1 MDQIYKLQPHRT
13 MALQGFD
20 DYGAAAALWGASDT
34 GFTVSGVF
42 RDLADFAVLV
52 LFQKD
57 DPFGHPLFSYLPDG
71 DLTGLVLDFDI
82 TWQGIQAWESLK
94 SAWTDWNTLDYS
106 INGVGHNDVK
116 WIGTTGITITCNTT
130 GRTGAS
136 ATFTLNLNSPQP
148 GDKVTLWYQNQS
160 FISPAI
166 SSSHTTTDQAMW
178 WQGNAAYNHSVTI
191 GSATYSCLE
200 DSLNSAGVASDIAG
214 QINASDPNCTATTGG
229 DYGNEIFITLKP
241 AVAGPVAVS
250 SSDGSAADT
259 LAQTSAASILQSI
272 AQQINAINWV
282 LNGPAALSAAV
293 VLPNQLVITAAPGAD
308 GNMVAF
314 YQTDNNSSSRLY
326 FTASN
331 WNLSGGSSDNVSW
344 HVHIDFTALGWSNV
358 DKIWWTIAPALPS
371 HQAYPPTEWQM
382 VVTNWS
388 VTSNPASKRALKVAG
403 PGSVRIEE
411 DSTWVSASG
420 YWEAAPGNDP
430 VNGAFAFWSQ
440 GRAIRAAAAGASV
453 TIETH
458 CQYTH
463 DIYVGTRL
471 DTTCGIVSATLDG
484 GAPATLDC
492 YYPTATTSQT
502 RRLLFSGVA
511 AAQHTVVITLSGN
524 KNASSQGWYFYFDFL
539 ECAVKSDVPDPV
551 ATTAAV
557 GVATDF
563 DTDNTYKLSPQ
574 RLVWNIQKLGLLG
587 EIDHYCGVFW
597 WKQSVA
603 SNPAYPT
610 CTVTFSGNWNDQDV
624 VWLHIGASAI
634 GKTVFG
640 GQDSS
645 NTIARHFANFIN
657 AIFDG
662 VWASVS
668 GSVLTVTSHSFASG
682 WQYHVYTEL
691 PASNTGS
698 GHAAVTGDMQG
709 GTYGVKWLIDPT
721 QTPALNRAFRDWNTD
736 FFGLL
741 KANGMSAVCS
751 FSQELVQPPDN
762 PAGGA
767 VWVQRFPDG
776 TAVETA
782 TGFGTLNSS
791 QIAFSSGPQNYLGQ
805 AFAAMAG
812 LMLAAGLTPKL
823 QFGEILW
830 WFLANA
836 SGMAFHDADTQA
848 AAQSA
853 LGRALATF
861 HTPNDDPSLNSYAD
875 TNFLRTR
882 LYNYVAAIQSY
893 VLSQCPS
900 AVFEL
905 LWPMDV
911 NDPDNCKLLR
921 YINLPSQWTTR
932 TGSGFDT
939 FLIEGYQY
947 PGINHN
953 LDQATRCAAYPWKEL
968 AWDQAHCRYLMGLYY
983 GTWPWLREFVNAS
996 RLGLPAIKLWAYDH
1010 VCLFGWPVPL
1020 PTGDDSSFIY

>member
-1 MDQIYKLQPHRT
+1 MH
-13 MALQGFD
+13 LQGFD

-71 DLTGLVLDFDI
+71 DLTGLVLDFDV
-82 TWQGIQAWESLK
+82 TWQGIQSWESLK
-94 SAWTDWNTLDYS
+94 SAWTDWNAFDCS
-106 INGVGHNDVK
+106 IAGVGHNDTK
-116 WIGTTGITITCNTT
+116 WMGTPGITITCNTT
-130 GRTGAS
+130 GRVGAS
-136 ATFTLNLNSPQP
+136 AAYLLNVNSPQA
-148 GDKVTLWYQNQS
+148 GDKVTLWYQNHS

-166 SSSHTTTDQAMW
+166 AAAHPTTDQAMW
-178 WQGNAAYNHSVTI
+178 WQGNAAYNHWVTI

-200 DSLNSAGVASDIAG
+200 GSLNSAGVANNIAG
-214 QINASDPNCTATTGG
+214 QINASDPNCTATVGRHLRQRDLHHAEVDGRRAGG
-229 DYGNEIFITLKP
+229 GFEFRWLGCRHSHANDRRIHP
-241 AVAGPVAVS
+241 AVHRTADQRRQLGAERPRRARCHRDGAEPVGDHGRARRRRQH
-250 SSDGSAADT
+250 GR
-259 LAQTSAASILQSI
+259 
-272 AQQINAINWV
+272 
-282 LNGPAALSAAV
+282 
-293 VLPNQLVITAAPGAD
+293 VLPDRQQQQQSAVFHAA
-308 GNMVAF
+308 
-314 YQTDNNSSSRLY
+314 
-326 FTASN
+326 N

-358 DKIWWTIAPALPS
+358 DKVWWTIAPALPNS
-371 HQAYPPTEWQM
+371 QAYQSTEWQM
-382 VVTNWS
+382 VVTNWTVAS
-388 VTSNPASKRALKVAG
+388 TPASQRALNVAG

-411 DSTWVSASG
+411 DSTWVSTSG

-440 GRAIRAAAAGASV
+440 GRAIRAAASGASV

-471 DTTCGIVSATLDG
+471 DTTCGIVTATLDG
-484 GAPATLDC
+484 GAPVTLDC
-492 YYPTATTSQT
+492 YYPTAPTTQT

-511 AAQHTVVITLSGN
+511 AGQHSVVITLSGN

-539 ECAVKSDVPDPV
+539 ECAVPSDVPDPA
-551 ATTAAV
+551 ATTTAV
-557 GVATDF
+557 AVSTDF

-603 SNPAYPT
+603 SDARYPQ
-610 CTVTFSGNWNDQDV
+610 CTVTFTGTWNDQDV
-624 VWLHIGASAI
+624 VWLHIGGSAI

-640 GQDSS
+640 GQDTTS
-645 NTIARHFANFIN
+645 TIAQHFANFIN
-657 AIFDG
+657 ALFDG
-662 VWASVS
+662 VWASAA
-668 GSVLTVTSHSFASG
+668 GSVLTITSHSFGSV
-682 WQYHVYTEL
+682 WQYHVYTAL
-691 PASNTGS
+691 GANTGS
-698 GHAAVTGDMQG
+698 GQAVVTGDLQG
-709 GTYGVKWLIDPT
+709 GTYGVTWVIDPT
-721 QTPALNRAFRDWNTD
+721 QTPVLNRAFRDWTTD
-736 FFGLL
+736 FFNQL
-741 KANGMSAVCS
+741 KANNMSAVCS

-782 TGFGTLNSS
+782 TGFGSLNSS
-791 QIAFSSGPQNYLGQ
+791 QVAFSSCPQSYLGQ
-805 AFAAMAG
+805 AYAAVAA
-812 LMLAAGLTPKL
+812 LMLAAGLVPKL
-823 QFGEILW
+823 QFGEVGW

-848 AAQSA
+848 AAEMA

-861 HTPNDDPSLNSYAD
+861 HTPDDDPSINSYAD
-875 TNFLRTR
+875 ANFLQTR

-893 VLSQCPS
+893 VLSQCP
-900 AVFEL
+900 AAIFEL

-911 NDPDNCKLLR
+911 NDPDNCKLTR

-932 TGSGFDT
+932 AGSGFDT

-953 LDQATRCAAYPWKEL
+953 LDQATRCARYPWTEL
-968 AWDQAHCRYLMGLYY
+968 AWDQAHSRYLMGLYY
-983 GTWPWLREFVNAS
+983 ATWPWMREYVNAS
-996 RLGLPAIKLWAYDH
+996 RLGLPSIKLWAYDH
-1010 VCLFGWPVPL
+1010 ICLFGWPLPL
-1020 PTGDDSSFIY
+1020 PTTDDRSFIY

>member
-1 MDQIYKLQPHRT
+1 VDQISKLQPHRT
-13 MALQGFD
+13 MHLQGFD
-20 DYGAAAALWGASDT
+20 DYGAAAALWGASDN

-57 DPFGHPLFSYLPDG
+57 DAFGHPLFSYLPDG
-71 DLTGLVLDFDI
+71 DLTGLVLDFDV
-82 TWQGIQAWESLK
+82 TWQGIQSWESLK
-94 SAWTDWNTLDYS
+94 NAWTDWNTLDCTV
-106 INGVGHNDVK
+106 NGVGQKVP
-116 WIGTTGITITCNTT
+116 WFGTTGIMITCNTT

-136 ATFTLNLNSPQP
+136 ATYTLNLNNPQP

-166 SSSHTTTDQAMW
+166 STSHTTTDQAMW
-178 WQGNAAYNHSVTI
+178 WQGNAAYNHWVRI

-200 DSLNSAGVASDIAG
+200 DSLNSASVAGNIAA
-214 QINASDPNCTATTGG
+214 QINAADPNCTATTGG
-229 DYGNEIFITLKP
+229 TYGNEIFITLK
-241 AVAGPVAVS
+241 AGVAGPVAVS
-250 SSDGSAADT
+250 SSDGSGADS
-259 LAQTSAASILQSI
+259 LSQVSAATILQSI
-272 AQQINAINWV
+272 TQQINAVNWV
-282 LNGPAALSAAV
+282 QNGPVVLSAAV
-293 VLPNQLVITAAPGAD
+293 VLPNRLVITAAPGAD

-314 YQTDNNSSSRLY
+314 YQTDNTGGSRLY
-326 FTASN
+326 FTAGN
-331 WNLSGGSSDNVSW
+331 WNLAGGSSDTVSW
-344 HVHIDFTALGWSNV
+344 HVKIDFTALGWSNV
-358 DKIWWTIAPALPS
+358 DKVWWTIAPALPNC
-371 HQAYPPTEWQM
+371 QAYQATEFQM
-382 VVTNWS
+382 VVTNWT
-388 VTSNPASKRALKVAG
+388 VTSNPAGKRALKVAG

-411 DSTWVSASG
+411 DSTWVSTSG
-420 YWEAAPGNDP
+420 YWEPAPGNDP

-458 CQYTH
+458 CQSTH

-471 DTTCGIVSATLDG
+471 DTTCGIVTATLDG
-484 GAPATLDC
+484 GASATLDC
-492 YYPTATTSQT
+492 YYPVATTSQT

-511 AAQHTVVITLSGN
+511 AGQHRVVITLSGN
-524 KNASSQGWYFYFDFL
+524 KNPSSHGWYFYFDFL

-551 ATTAAV
+551 TTTTAI

-597 WKQSVA
+597 WKQA
-603 SNPAYPT
+603 AAQNPSYPR
-610 CTVTFSGNWNDQDV
+610 CTVTFSGAWNDQDV
-624 VWLHIGASAI
+624 VWLHVGGSAI

-662 VWASVS
+662 VWASAS
-668 GSVLTVTSHSFASG
+668 GTVLTITSHSFSSV
-682 WQYHVYTEL
+682 WQFHVYTEL
-691 PASNTGS
+691 PLSNTGS
-698 GHAAVTGDMQG
+698 GRATVTGDLQG
-709 GTYGVKWLIDPT
+709 GTYGAKWVIDPT
-721 QTPALNRAFRDWNTD
+721 QTPVLNRAFRDWNAD
-736 FFGLL
+736 FFSLL
-741 KANGMSAVCS
+741 KKNGMSVICS
-751 FSQELVQPPDN
+751 FSQELVNPPDN
-762 PAGGA
+762 PPSS

-776 TAVETA
+776 SPVETA

-791 QIAFSSGPQNYLGQ
+791 QIAFSAGPQNYMGQ
-805 AFAAMAG
+805 AHAAMAG
-812 LMLAAGLTPKL
+812 LMLAAGLTPRL

-836 SGMAFHDADTQA
+836 SGMAFYDADSQA

-853 LGRALATF
+853 LGRALTAF
-861 HTPNDDPSLNSYAD
+861 HTSNDNPSINSYAD
-875 TNFLRTR
+875 ANFLRTR
-882 LYNYVAAIQSY
+882 LYNYVAAIQSA

-911 NDPDNCKLLR
+911 NDPDNCRLLR
-921 YINLPSQWTTR
+921 YINLPPQWTSR
-932 TGSGFDT
+932 AGSGFDT
-939 FLIEGYQY
+939 FIIEGYQY

-953 LDQATRCAAYPWKEL
+953 LDQATRCAQYPWKEL
-968 AWDQAHCRYLMGLYY
+968 AWDQANCRYLIGLYY
-983 GTWPWLREFVNAS
+983 GTWPWLREFVNVN
-996 RLGLPAIKLWAYDH
+996 RLGLPAIKIWAFDH
-1010 VCLFGWPVPL
+1010 LCLFGWPVPL
-1020 PTGDDSSFIY
+1020 PTTDDRSFIY

>member
-1 MDQIYKLQPHRT
+1 MDQILKLQPHRT
-13 MALQGFD
+13 MHLQGFD

-42 RDLADFAVLV
+42 RDMADFAVLV

-71 DLTGLVLDFDI
+71 DLTGLVLDFDV
-82 TWQGIQAWESLK
+82 TSQGIQSWESLK
-94 SAWTDWNTLDYS
+94 NPWTDWNTLDYS
-106 INGVGHNDVK
+106 INGVGRNDVK
-116 WIGTTGITITCNTT
+116 WMGTTGITVTSNTT
-130 GRTGAS
+130 GRSGAS

-166 SSSHTTTDQAMW
+166 STSHTSTDQAMW
-178 WQGNAAYNHSVTI
+178 WQGNAAYNHWVRI

-200 DSLNSAGVASDIAG
+200 DSLNSAGVANNIAG
-214 QINASDPNCTATTGG
+214 QIDASDSNCTATTGG
-229 DYGNEIFITLKP
+229 TYGNEIFITLK
-241 AVAGPVAVS
+241 AGVAGPVAVS

-259 LAQTSAASILQSI
+259 LAQVSAATILQSI

-282 LNGPAALSAAV
+282 QNGPVVLSAAV

-314 YQTDNNSSSRLY
+314 YQTDNNSSSRMY
-326 FTASN
+326 FTAAS
-331 WNLSGGSSDNVSW
+331 WNLAGGSSDNVSW
-344 HVHIDFTALGWSNV
+344 HVRIDFTALGWNNV
-358 DKIWWTIAPALPS
+358 DKVWWTIAPALPNS
-371 HQAYPPTEWQM
+371 QAYQATEFQM
-382 VVTNWS
+382 VVTNWT
-388 VTSNPASKRALKVAG
+388 VTSNPAGKRALKVAG

-411 DSTWVSASG
+411 DSTWVSTSG
-420 YWEAAPGNDP
+420 YWEPAPGNDP

-458 CQYTH
+458 CQSTH

-471 DTTCGIVSATLDG
+471 DTNCGIVSATLDG
-484 GAPATLDC
+484 GAPVTLDC
-492 YYPTATTSQT
+492 YYPTASTSQT

-511 AAQHTVVITLSGN
+511 TGQHRVVITLTGN
-524 KNASSQGWYFYFDFL
+524 KNPSSQGWYFYFDFL

-551 ATTAAV
+551 LTTTAV

-574 RLVWNIQKLGLLG
+574 RLVWNIQKLGLVG

-597 WKQSVA
+597 WKQAVA
-603 SNPAYPT
+603 QNPAYPQ
-610 CTVTFSGNWNDQDV
+610 CTVTFSGTWNDQDV
-624 VWLHIGASAI
+624 VWLHVGGSAI

-640 GQDSS
+640 GQDNS

-662 VWASVS
+662 VWASAS
-668 GSVLTVTSHSFASG
+668 GTVLTITSHSFSG
-682 WQYHVYTEL
+682 VWQFHVYTEL
-691 PASNTGS
+691 PLSNTGS
-698 GHAAVTGDMQG
+698 GHATVAGDLQG
-709 GTYGVKWLIDPT
+709 GSYGVKWVIDPT
-721 QTPALNRAFRDWNTD
+721 QTPVLNRAFRDWNAD
-736 FFGLL
+736 FFALL
-741 KANGMSAVCS
+741 KTSGMTAVCA
-751 FSQELVQPPDN
+751 FSQELVNPPDN
-762 PAGGA
+762 PPSS

-776 TAVETA
+776 SPVETA

-791 QIAFSSGPQNYLGQ
+791 QVAFSAGPQNYMAQ
-805 AFAAMAG
+805 AHGAMAG
-812 LMLAAGLTPKL
+812 LMQAAGLTPRL

-836 SGMAFHDADTQA
+836 FGMAFCDADTQA

-853 LGRALATF
+853 LGRPLATF
-861 HTPNDDPSLNSYAD
+861 HAPNDDPSINSNAD
-875 TNFLRTR
+875 ANFLRTR
-882 LYNYVAAIQSY
+882 LYNYVAAIQSA
-893 VLSQCPS
+893 VLAQCPS

-911 NDPDNCKLLR
+911 NDPDTCRLLR
-921 YINLPSQWTTR
+921 YINLPLQWTTR
-932 TGSGFDT
+932 AGSGFDT

-953 LDQATRCAAYPWKEL
+953 LDQATRCAQYAWKEL
-968 AWDQAHCRYLMGLYY
+968 AWDHAHCRYLMGLYY
-983 GTWPWLREFVNAS
+983 GTWPWLREFVNVN

-1010 VCLFGWPVPL
+1010 LCLFGWPVPF
-1020 PTGDDSSFIY
+1020 PTTDDHSFIY